1 MPTLMAKQD
10 ITAGVLCEHLV
21 DSFGVDRA
29 VTEKVAAIDP
39 TEAYIL
45 S

>member
-21 DSFGVDRA
+21 DSLDRA